1 MKFKSSCPAV
11 ESTSWS
17 ILGSGKL
24 SLGHVLFKFDKF
36 GDQYK
41 LFLLIN
47 PEDDK
52 PVAVV
57 VPRKTLQPE
66 ATAVPEWFAAG
77 AFGLVTIF
85 TLLLRNVPALQAN
98 VLSIF
103 DNIEL
108 LEYGL
113 PGALVTALPLAV
125 HEISHALVAKEI
137 GIKLGMPY
145 FVPSWQVRNIVILI

>member
-1 MKFKSSCPAV
+1 MFVCFFCVQFFFFFFGGQKKSHLAIHIKCN
-11 ESTSWS
+11 
-17 ILGSGKL
+17 
-24 SLGHVLFKFDKF
+24 
-36 GDQYK
+36 
-41 LFLLIN
+41 LLCFS
-47 PEDDK
+47 
-52 PVAVV
+52 
-57 VPRKTLQPE
+57 R
-66 ATAVPEWFAAG
+66 
-77 AFGLVTIF
+77 
-85 TLLLRNVPALQAN
+85 
-98 VLSIF
+98 SIF